1 MVQFYKTTVGY
12 TILLKVDDFDLMLYP
27 YVFKTSK
34 EAYEEAKEWIL
45 AEVAAEEER
54 DGESFVIVK
63 DTIKELVVESRI
75 RKICATI
82 ESVRIVK

>member
-1 MVQFYKTTVGY
+1 MVKFYDTTVGY
-12 TILLKVDDFDLMLYP
+12 TILVKIDEYELMLYP
-27 YVFKTSK
+27 YVFKT
-34 EAYEEAKEWIL
+34 ADAAHEEAKEWIL
-45 AEVAAEEER
+45 DEVAAEEER

-63 DTIKELVVESRI
+63 DTLKELVVESRT